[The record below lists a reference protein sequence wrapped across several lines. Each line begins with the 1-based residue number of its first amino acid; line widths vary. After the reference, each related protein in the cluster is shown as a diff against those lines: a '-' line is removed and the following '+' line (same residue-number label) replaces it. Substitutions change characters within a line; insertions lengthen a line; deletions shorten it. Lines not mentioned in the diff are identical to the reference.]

1 MDAEKKHAI
10 VTSGEIPK
18 TFFPDDWL
26 PSDVIEA
33 AEEAFFNGVV
43 EPIRNQIR
51 YVTKS
56 GVRICLN
63 LNKAGKIVSWF
74 PEV

>member
-1 MDAEKKHAI
+1 M
-10 VTSGEIPK
+10 
-18 TFFPDDWL
+18 
-26 PSDVIEA
+26 IEV

-56 GVRICLN
+56 GMKVRLN
-63 LNKAGKIVSWF
+63 LDAAGKIVSWF